1 MIYVWG
7 ICKTESVNLMKKADL
22 SWKNRLTV
30 NKQCLK
36 LMWKKWSF
44 YHLNDPIDISST
56 SNRNVTVLNK
66 KYEKNF

>member
-36 LMWKKWSF
+36 LMLKK
-44 YHLNDPIDISST
+44 
-56 SNRNVTVLNK
+56 
-66 KYEKNF
+66 